1 MRKFFAGLV
10 FILAA
15 VTLHAQKA
23 SIKGTVTDTVE
34 KKNLSNAVIAILKK
48 PDSVLVK
55 FSRANKDGDFLI
67 RDLDTGRFIL
77 MATHP
82 FFGDYF
88 DEVEVKE
95 NSLKDLA
102 TIYLTPHTKL

>member
-15 VTLHAQKA
+15 FTVNAQKA

-48 PDSVLVK
+48 PDSALVR
-55 FSRANKDGDFLI
+55 FARANKDGEFLI
-67 RDLDTGRFIL
+67 NDLDTGRFIL

-88 DEVEVKE
+88 DEIELNQ
-95 NSLKDLA
+95 NSLTELGN
-102 TIYLTPHTKL
+102 ISLT